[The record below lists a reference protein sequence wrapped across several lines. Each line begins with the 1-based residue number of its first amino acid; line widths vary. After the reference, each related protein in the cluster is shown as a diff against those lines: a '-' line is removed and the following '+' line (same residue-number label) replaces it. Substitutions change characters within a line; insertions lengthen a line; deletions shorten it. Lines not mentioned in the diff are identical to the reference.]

1 MWAGANAIKRER
13 EKRASRCGA
22 GAQPL
27 PTLTREQLKPPK
39 QSYALT
45 YFNVG
50 VSFFLLGTFMILT
63 SVIPD
68 NYLGS
73 NWTSLIPF
81 GCLFIILGIIMV
93 TINQVQTRSE
103 EKHLEE
109 YVKLRLGKSS
119 SGAPLVRTPTIHID
133 VPSNPEKSDFEE
145 QLLNKNGL
153 NGESSV

>member
-1 MWAGANAIKRER
+1 MSVDEFIMEISNFKRLKILEIFL
-13 EKRASRCGA
+13 KNHTCI

-73 NWTSLIPF
+73 NWTRHVEW
-81 GCLFIILGIIMV
+81 LFDAI
-93 TINQVQTRSE
+93 RSIQSY
-103 EKHLEE
+103 K
-109 YVKLRLGKSS
+109 V
-119 SGAPLVRTPTIHID
+119 
-133 VPSNPEKSDFEE
+133 
-145 QLLNKNGL
+145 
-153 NGESSV
+153 